1 MSPTSLSVTDEVLS
15 VIKQLSQ
22 LNAVLELTKSFKGML
37 VQQDVS
43 ILEVNADGA
52 AFRPANIELY
62 AALEHEVYLHSQMLP
77 KPVVARIK
85 SINLNQDKI
94 VLSGFAYTDV
104 EWKKRQHERV
114 QPKHPTYVNLH
125 WKGKMIRPYLE
136 NISAGGMGI
145 LAFKLDEAEMRIQ
158 PGSNVHFDFELA
170 ADCSFTGLKG
180 VVIYINGSSSS
191 SAKIGIKLFPKVQE
205 ARLLEK
211 FVAQRKQEIFEE
223 LTQAYWELSRPTGV
237 EALYF

>member
-1 MSPTSLSVTDEVLS
+1 MSPDSLPATDDVLS
-15 VIKQLSQ
+15 AIRRLGQQ
-22 LNAVLELTKSFKGML
+22 NAVLELTKSFKGML
-37 VQQDVS
+37 VHEDVS

-52 AFRPANIELY
+52 AFRPANIEMY

-77 KPVVARIK
+77 KPVVACIK

-94 VLSGFAYTDV
+94 VLADFAYTDV

-125 WKGKMIRPYLE
+125 WKGKLIRPYLE

-145 LAFKLDEAEMRIQ
+145 LAFNLYEAGIRIE
-158 PGSNVHFDFELA
+158 PGSNVHFDFTISP
-170 ADCSFTGLKG
+170 DCSFTGLKG
-180 VVIYINGSSSS
+180 IVIYINGASSSS
-191 SAKIGIKLFPKVQE
+191 VKIGIKLFPKVHE
-205 ARLLEK
+205 ARLLTE
-211 FVAQRKQEIFEE
+211 FVAKRKQEIFEE
-223 LTQAYWELSRPTGV
+223 LTQAYWELSQPTGV